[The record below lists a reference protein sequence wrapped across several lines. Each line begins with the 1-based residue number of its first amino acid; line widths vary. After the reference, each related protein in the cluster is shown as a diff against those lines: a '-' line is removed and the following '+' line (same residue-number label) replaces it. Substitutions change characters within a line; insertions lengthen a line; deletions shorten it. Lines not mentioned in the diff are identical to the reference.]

1 MDSSRMSPREHGK
14 YWSRRLIGAADTPL
28 TTGDQSEE
36 RTASVLFRCSKEKAL
51 DECFKWEKEIRSR
64 FR

>member
-1 MDSSRMSPREHGK
+1 MDSSRMSAREHGK
-14 YWSRRLIGAADTPL
+14 YWLRRLIGAADTPL

-36 RTASVLFRCSKEKAL
+36 RTAFVLLRYSKEKAL
-51 DECFKWEKEIRSR
+51 DEFSKWEKEVRSR